1 MEFFLPRHLESVR
14 LIVAGSR
21 TFNDEKFLFE
31 VLDSIQGPIV
41 EIVSGNAEGADKL
54 GEKYA
59 KARGIDLVIFPAN
72 WKKHGKAAGPIR
84 NEKMAKYANAAVV
97 FWDGKSTGS
106 QNMIRLMENNNK
118 WCLRVTYDSKDA

>member
-1 MEFFLPRHLESVR
+1 MQESVK